1 MLTAWILNV
10 LCILCPQQ
18 RGSPAVQYILVQQ
31 DKQDWILCHFKYLL
45 LIQIHSCWCL
55 RLLRKI
61 LCLLLGHY
69 WLIFTW
75 KTPHFV
81 SLSEKYLAL
90 MYFCYSTVLTFCR
103 ILVPFSF
110 FWDTLHA
117 ILNYK

>member
-1 MLTAWILNV
+1 MLTVWILNV

-81 SLSEKYLAL
+81 SLWKVPG
-90 MYFCYSTVLTFCR
+90 FDVLVLQYCINFLQDTCA
-103 ILVPFSF
+103 VF
-110 FWDTLHA
+110 FLLRHPTCNFKL
-117 ILNYK
+117 